1 MPQVNESPV
10 DKSGRYG
17 MTAPSTPSPDPT
29 GDPAELAFRTTAAA
43 SVIAPGA
50 AAYLTGA

>member
-1 MPQVNESPV
+1 MPH
-10 DKSGRYG
+10 DL
-17 MTAPSTPSPDPT
+17 TPSLSRA
-29 GDPAELAFRTTAAA
+29 GIAVGLALNSTTAAA